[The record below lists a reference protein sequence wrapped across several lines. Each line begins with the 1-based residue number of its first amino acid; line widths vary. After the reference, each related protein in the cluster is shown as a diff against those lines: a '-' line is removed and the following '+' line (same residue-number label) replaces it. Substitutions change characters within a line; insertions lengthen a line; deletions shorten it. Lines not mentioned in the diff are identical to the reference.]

1 MRHSIKYECST
12 WNKKD
17 WQNEITIVNKQEY
30 RDKNCFA
37 IVEMWNNS
45 IISTFLRI
53 RGLLFP
59 IWRTCQCN
67 CFWSVE
73 SFSICLI
80 EVYFTYTFFRMKGMF
95 GSLPLGHF
103 YLAFY
108 VSICRALKRDLCLI
122 KGCLHKFTKMT
133 CRSPVSSKL
142 PFFFWHLWNVCTQL
156 LLLPNYLPHFWDK

>member
-80 EVYFTYTFFRMKGMF
+80 EVYFTYTFFKMKGMF
-95 GSLPLGHF
+95 ASLPLGPF
-103 YLAFY
+103 
-108 VSICRALKRDLCLI
+108 VSCILCQHLSSLKKRFVPYKEMSAQVYKNDLS
-122 KGCLHKFTKMT
+122 F
-133 CRSPVSSKL
+133 SSI
-142 PFFFWHLWNVCTQL
+142 FEASIL
-156 LLLPNYLPHFWDK
+156 LLTSMKYMYPTTAIAQLFTTFLG